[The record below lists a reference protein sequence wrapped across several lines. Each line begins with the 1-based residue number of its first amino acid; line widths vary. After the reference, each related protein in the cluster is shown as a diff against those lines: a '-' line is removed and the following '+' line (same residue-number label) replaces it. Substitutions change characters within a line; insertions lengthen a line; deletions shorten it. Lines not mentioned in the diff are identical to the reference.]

1 MVAIRALP
9 RVYGIRPP
17 PPSGC
22 MDPRFLL
29 EDGIGIFTGNE
40 LIVKGALESGVSLI
54 TGYPGSPLAEVFDT
68 LNSIGAL
75 LTEHGIVAQIANN
88 EALAAAR
95 LNGAQMEKIRAM
107 AVMKSVGLH
116 VAADALA
123 LGNMAGA
130 TAHAGALVVVGDD
143 TWSEGTQVP
152 ADSRFLSQHLYMPVM
167 EPATFQEIKDWV
179 DVGFE
184 LSSGSRLFITYL
196 VTSNQADGG
205 GSVTVS
211 PNRFPDRLNATRRV
225 RIDTSAISSDERV
238 IIPPVTTVKER
249 QVVEERHP
257 RLVAA
262 ARERGINTI
271 LSPCAGDGRTDLA
284 FITSGLA
291 YVYLEHALHI
301 LGLTGRF
308 PILKLGISYPL
319 DLELLASIAEQTG
332 NLCVVEEK
340 RAFIEP
346 QVAAALTHLRQEGRC
361 RHTRLWGKHFP
372 NGVVGFPETMGLSP
386 TLALQ
391 HLGRLLKSLRA
402 DSVHAAGAAVG
413 VTDAVPANGNGS
425 GSTSLDSHDWRLI
438 EAELDRTDVGSHSAQ
453 TVPTT
458 AVPARTPSFCPGCPH
473 RDSASVVDRTARDF
487 ADPEFMARR
496 GKTTED
502 LVFHGDIGCYSM
514 LKYPPFSRL
523 MHNLSGMG
531 LGGGTGA
538 GIDPFIDN
546 KQVVFM
552 GDSTFF
558 HSGMTAISD
567 SIKNHQDITYIILD
581 NKTTAMTG
589 HQPTPG
595 VGLDLL
601 GNPTTSQD
609 IERIVRGMA
618 GDSSTLITRMDPSQ
632 RRQYQKLIQDAF
644 LRPGV
649 KIIIADKECGI
660 TFQRRDRSRRAA
672 LIEQH
677 GFLPEER
684 HINISEDV
692 CEYCLECTRG
702 TGCSGLTVKET
713 AYGPKVA
720 VDLSSCVADGACT
733 KVEVAGGDKTCP
745 SFEEVII
752 HRRTPA
758 SVDLPPINAGH
769 LPDPERPSL
778 ASVWYAYI
786 AGVGGMGIN
795 VIASVLAQAGVRQ
808 GYQVQLTNK
817 KGLAIRNGS
826 VYSHLS
832 YAPRG
837 EVISSIIPC
846 RSANLIL
853 GLDVL
858 EAARGV
864 DPADRQQVASPVCT
878 AAVVNTAKTAT
889 VGTLVGEGD
898 FSPEAMTDLLREYTD
913 DERFFSLD
921 LFRLAEHFL
930 GNKLYANIM
939 MLGVAFQRGL
949 LPLDLAN
956 LEWAIGV
963 AVRRELETNMC
974 AFAMGRR
981 LALDP
986 NYFNSEQPEMTAP
999 EELLAD
1005 RTARLERSHGHGV
1018 ASSYRARAQE
1028 LLAAMD
1034 ELDDDSLAHLARRMY
1049 DLIEYEDL
1057 AYCERYATIVAGL
1070 FARDSASEGFAATK
1084 AVIRYLAKVMAI
1096 KDEVYVAHLLT
1107 SNDKYARDCRR
1118 YNVDPARGDRISYRH
1133 FTRPHLR
1140 ILGRDFRP
1148 DIRTRDWQLR
1158 LFSRCKILRRLFAT
1172 WWHRDEVAFRDWYT
1186 ALATRFDGARG
1197 DLPYATWVEILELPE
1212 KVRGYR
1218 SVRAPKMTAARERAA
1233 EMLAG
1238 RPPGAAPGTI
1248 SIEPVGANA

>member
-1 MVAIRALP
+1 
-9 RVYGIRPP
+9 
-17 PPSGC
+17 

-40 LIVKGALESGVSLI
+40 LIVKGAIESRVSLI

-68 LNSIGAL
+68 LNNIGGL
-75 LTEHGIVAQIANN
+75 LTEHGVVAQIANN

-95 LNGAQMEKIRAM
+95 LNGAQMEEIRAM

-130 TAHAGALVVVGDD
+130 TANAGALVVVGDD

-179 DVGFE
+179 GVGFE
-184 LSSGSRLFITYL
+184 LSSASSLFITYL

-211 PNRFPDRLNATRRV
+211 PNRFPRRLNARRRT
-225 RIDTSAISSDERV
+225 RIDTSAISSDDRV
-238 IIPPVTTVKER
+238 IIPPVTTVKES

-262 ARERGINTI
+262 ARERGINAI
-271 LSPCAGDGRTDLA
+271 LHPLAGGARSDLA
-284 FITSGLA
+284 FVTSGLA

-319 DLELLASIAEQTG
+319 DVELLERVAETAD

-346 QVAAALTHLRQEGRC
+346 QVAAALMRLRQEGHC
-361 RHTRLWGKHFP
+361 RHTRLWGKRFP
-372 NGVVGFPETMGLSP
+372 NGVVGFPETQGLTP

-391 HLGRLLKSLRA
+391 HLGRLLKSLFGASVTQGIAVVAAA
-402 DSVHAAGAAVG
+402 DG
-413 VTDAVPANGNGS
+413 VPANRNGNGS
-425 GSTSLDSHDWRLI
+425 TSLEHSIDWQLI
-438 EAELDRTDVGSHSAQ
+438 ESELDRSASGHQ
-453 TVPTT
+453 SVP

-473 RDSASVVDRTARDF
+473 RDSASVIDRTARDF
-487 ADPEFMARR
+487 ADPEFMTRR
-496 GKTTED
+496 GQTPED

-558 HSGMTAISD
+558 HTGVTAISD

-595 VGLDLL
+595 VTQDLL
-601 GNPTTSQD
+601 GRPTFAQD
-609 IERIVRGMA
+609 IERIARGVA
-618 GDSSTLITRMDPSQ
+618 GDSPTLITRMDPSQ
-632 RRQYQKLIQDAF
+632 RRQYQELIQDAI

-660 TFQRRDRSRRAA
+660 TFHRRDRSLRAS
-672 LIEQH
+672 LIEKH

-684 HINISEDV
+684 HINISEDA

-702 TGCSGLTVKET
+702 TGCNGLTVKET
-713 AYGPKVA
+713 AHGPKVA
-720 VDLSSCVADGACT
+720 VDLSTCVADGACT
-733 KVEVAGGDKTCP
+733 RVEVAGGDKTCP
-745 SFEEVII
+745 SFEEII
-752 HRRTPA
+752 IRRQRPA
-758 SVDLPPINAGH
+758 SVDLPPIDAGL
-769 LPDPERPSL
+769 LPDPERPPL

-795 VIASVLAQAGVRQ
+795 VVASVLAQAGVRQ

-846 RSANLIL
+846 RSADVLL

-864 DPADRQQVASPVCT
+864 DPAGRHQVASPACT
-878 AAVVNTAKTAT
+878 AAVVNTAKTPT

-898 FSPEAMTDLLREYTD
+898 FSPESMTDLLKECTD
-913 DERFFSLD
+913 GEQFFGLD
-921 LFRLAEHFL
+921 LFSLSEHFL

-949 LPLDLAN
+949 LPIDLEN
-956 LEWAIGV
+956 LEWAISV
-963 AVRRELETNMC
+963 AVRRELETNMR

-986 NYFNSEQPEMTAP
+986 DYFNWERHQATSPEAV
-999 EELLAD
+999 LAD
-1005 RTARLERSHGHGV
+1005 RTALLERSHGCSV
-1018 ASSYRARAQE
+1018 ANSYRALAE
-1028 LLAAMD
+1028 ALLAAMD
-1034 ELDDDSLAHLARRMY
+1034 DLDSDSRAQLALRMY

-1057 AYCERYATIVAGL
+1057 AYCERYATTVSEF
-1070 FARDSASEGFAATK
+1070 FARDRASEGFAATK
-1084 AVIRYLAKVMAI
+1084 AVIPYLAKVMAI
-1096 KDEVYVAHLLT
+1096 KDEVYVARLLT
-1107 SNDKYARDCRR
+1107 SSEKYARDNRR
-1118 YNVDPARGDRISYRH
+1118 YNVDPERGDRISYRH

-1140 ILGRDFRP
+1140 FLGRDFHP

-1158 LFSRCKILRRLFAT
+1158 LLSRCQFLRRLFAA
-1172 WWHRDEVAFRDWYT
+1172 WWHRDEVEFRDWYA
-1186 ALATRFDGARG
+1186 ALVNRFDGDRG
-1197 DLPYATWVEILELPE
+1197 DLPYATWVEILKLPE
-1212 KVRGYR
+1212 EVRGYR
-1218 SVRAPKMTAARERAA
+1218 SVRSPKMAAARQRAA
-1233 EMLAG
+1233 ELLSG
-1238 RPPGAAPGTI
+1238 RPPATAPGTL
-1248 SIEPVGANA
+1248 SIEPVRASR